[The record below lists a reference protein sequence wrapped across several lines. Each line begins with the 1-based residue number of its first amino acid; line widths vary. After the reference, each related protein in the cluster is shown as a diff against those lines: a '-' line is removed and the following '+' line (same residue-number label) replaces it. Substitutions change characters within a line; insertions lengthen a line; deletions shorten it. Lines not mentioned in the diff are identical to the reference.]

1 MAELD
6 LEGGNGRLC
15 DKPFS
20 FSSLEKTVV
29 KKPYAVFVKIV
40 AFYRQTLFI

>member
-6 LEGGNGRLC
+6 LEGVNERLC

-29 KKPYAVFVKIV
+29 KKLRRHGSQF
-40 AFYRQTLFI
+40 